1 MDKLIKRET
10 LEQGRKIKQ
19 KLQSERRKLE
29 CVKEDKLNQLK
40 ALNINNKY
48 TADLERF
55 KIK

>member
-1 MDKLIKRET
+1 VDKLIKRET